1 MNEGKDEN
9 DYNEAQ
15 ARDLADY
22 LLANDIPIF
31 EKFRK
36 EIKAM
41 DSHSFISL
49 FQGIPFKSPE
59 KPDGFEYKVKNK
71 KSFEELIKKFDNF
84 YDIINSW
91 YPEKKYYPYIKQLWE
106 NYISIKHLARM
117 NENKR
122 EELLNSYDIDYKN
135 WPEEI
140 KKDFIKVIA
149 PSRHKTISQEE
160 AEELKELNEEVKNLY
175 EEMNKFKSVI
185 EHEPEMIT
193 YEKNTD
199 KLIDILK
206 EKLKDFFKNLCEG
219 KGGYGLSILGSL
231 SIVNSLG
238 VFDSFNDNG
247 NYNDYE
253 DWDDLFDYNDDLFQ
267 NSENSNQ
274 ESILKKLLNNQDFQ
288 LYAYTASSFILL
300 GWSVYEFYN
309 ASKDLN
315 EIKERIK
322 GKNGYEEK
330 LKKIKERFK
339 KNKEKIGILPDDF
352 RESLK
357 IISEVFKEIRQD
369 YNELED
375 LINNINK
382 DIEIAEEHENKSTL
396 GLIASVGLLIV
407 GIALTKNPFT
417 VLHGASLTSNVASGV
432 GNAIIISDSIDTKKK
447 LKKILTDAEEQEKK
461 IKEELDNLNEKL
473 SELEKGRLI
482 KFEKKFQ
489 VKTIKKKN

>member
-31 EKFRK
+31 EKFRN

-149 PSRHKTISQEE
+149 PSRHKTISQKE
-160 AEELKELNEEVKNLY
+160 AEELKEFSEEFKYLF
-175 EEMNKFKSVI
+175 EEMYKFQEEIKDK
-185 EHEPEMIT
+185 PEMIE
-193 YEKNTD
+193 YKKNND
-199 KLIDILK
+199 KLIKTTVKRLLDSYGPKILSF
-206 EKLKDFFKNLCEG
+206 LGLISSAGSIGAFDFIKDSCNIINDAILDYDYYDDLDGWDYDYDDFEQSSEVLNKKSFEFNLC
-219 KGGYGLSILGSL
+219 
-231 SIVNSLG
+231 
-238 VFDSFNDNG
+238 
-247 NYNDYE
+247 
-253 DWDDLFDYNDDLFQ
+253 
-267 NSENSNQ
+267 
-274 ESILKKLLNNQDFQ
+274 
-288 LYAYTASSFILL
+288 AYTILSFIHL
-300 GWSVYEFYN
+300 GRSVHGFYN
-309 ASKDLN
+309 AYNDLN
-315 EIKERIK
+315 NIKNRIK
-322 GKNGYEEK
+322 GEEGHEEK
-330 LKKIKERFK
+330 LKKIIKRFEA
-339 KNKEKIGILPDDF
+339 N
-352 RESLK
+352 
-357 IISEVFKEIRQD
+357 
-369 YNELED
+369 
-375 LINNINK
+375 
-382 DIEIAEEHENKSTL
+382 
-396 GLIASVGLLIV
+396 
-407 GIALTKNPFT
+407 
-417 VLHGASLTSNVASGV
+417 
-432 GNAIIISDSIDTKKK
+432 KKK
-447 LKKILTDAEEQEKK
+447 
-461 IKEELDNLNEKL
+461 
-473 SELEKGRLI
+473 
-482 KFEKKFQ
+482 
-489 VKTIKKKN
+489 